1 MLAHLRDWE
10 QAGSMPDLV
19 MAVLPNDH
27 TVGTSPG
34 WCTPRA
40 CVADNDW
47 ALGMIVEGL
56 TRSRFWPTMAIFV
69 VEDDAQNGVDHIDG
83 HRTVALAIS
92 PYTRRGVVD
101 STFYSQP
108 SMVKT
113 IELILGLPAMSVFD
127 LVATD
132 MRASFI
138 GPAER
143 PDVTPYTALEPA
155 VSLNEINQ
163 RVGAIR
169 GPDAADRRRA
179 ALASARMRFDIP
191 DAAPSD
197 RLNRILWHDA
207 RGWSTPF
214 PGVRQSLFFPMSRDL
229 ADDEREEREER
240 EGKTDRKNPK

>member
-1 MLAHLRDWE
+1 M
-10 QAGSMPDLV
+10 V
-19 MAVLPNDH
+19 ILPNDH

-40 CVADNDW
+40 CVADNDL
-47 ALGMIVEGL
+47 ALGRIVEAL
-56 TRSRFWPTMAIFV
+56 THSRFWPTMAIFV

-92 PYTRRGVVD
+92 PYTRRGIVD

-138 GPAER
+138 AAGGR
-143 PDVTPYTALEPA
+143 PNLTPYDALEPR
-155 VSLNEINQ
+155 VSLFETNQ
-163 RVGAIR
+163 RVGDIR
-169 GPDAADRRRA
+169 GPNAAERRRA
-179 ALASARMRFDIP
+179 ALASARMRFDVP
-191 DAAPSD
+191 DAAPTD
-197 RLNRILWHDA
+197 RLNRILWHEA

-214 PGVRQSLFFPMSRDL
+214 PGVRQALFFPLSRDL
-229 ADDEREEREER
+229 ADDERDEKEE
-240 EGKTDRKNPK
+240 KSARKRQ